1 MSTILSTK
9 PMQSVDGHVDAS
21 FDDRAG
27 WSESLG
33 ATILGILAGDDHCG
47 PFIVLSYVEPMEEQ
61 MPLSFAHAHASD
73 NWRISVRGTTNMG
86 RDTYEQGQFRLH
98 DGGVPY
104 ASDNFAWGPDGGL
117 GILMFADRR
126 GFAIRPVKAE
136 IAATVVPQQ
145 AAAGASLG
153 IDLQDPCPGAPA
165 IATTMGPTTR
175 SHLDGGFDTS
185 DEWDEIAPGVRLAVA
200 IAGEPA
206 CGPVLV
212 FVDCAAGREAVPTR
226 SIGSDTFVAPVTG
239 SIDAAGTTLTQGDV
253 RVEEA
258 DTEHPALVAG
268 PDGVQLVVIFA
279 DRRALQSA
287 LDAGTMVG
295 ALGGALRT
303 VLAEL
308 ERSLPLSGSAAL
320 QDQPPRPGAAD

>member
-1 MSTILSTK
+1 MSTILSAT
-9 PMQSVDGHVDAS
+9 PMPSVDGHVDAS

-33 ATILGILAGDDHCG
+33 AEILGILAGDDHCG

-86 RDTYEQGQFRLH
+86 RDTYEQGQFRFH

-136 IAATVVPQQ
+136 IAATVVPEQ
-145 AAAGASLG
+145 AAAGAFLG

-185 DEWDEIAPGVRLAVA
+185 GAWDEIAPGVRMAVA
-200 IAGEPA
+200 LAGEPTA
-206 CGPVLV
+206 GPVLV
-212 FVDCAAGREAVPTR
+212 FLDGAPGSEVVPPR
-226 SIGSDTFVAPVTG
+226 AIGSDTIVAPVTG
-239 SIDAAGTTLTQGDV
+239 SIDAAGTALGQGDV
-253 RVEEA
+253 RVEEPGV
-258 DTEHPALVAG
+258 EHPGLVAG

-287 LDAGTMVG
+287 VDAGTVAG
-295 ALGGALRT
+295 ALGDALRA
-303 VLAEL
+303 VLPEL
-308 ERSLPLSGSAAL
+308 HRSLPVAGSAA
-320 QDQPPRPGAAD
+320 